1 MPALVHSYLCESTA
15 AECAIYMK
23 FGIYYPYWEKE
34 WGGDAIGYIER
45 VKRLALTCWKWLQL
59 TSLENLM
66 TTLQRCVKRLNTM
79 ASCSRVVMDPA

>member
-45 VKRLALTCWKWLQL
+45 VKRL